1 MIDNHIPLSLNDPI
15 TNPPKRRERT
25 VLKKRAHRGNGIN
38 RALRRATPL
47 KTGSRS
53 ELLKKPQYR
62 LLQIRVRSRGPS
74 PLYIEER
81 HRALGRDA
89 TFSWSRALTHPPR
102 CNRTRHRGRHLDFV
116 GAAILVSWGPPSWIG
131 SRGGRHLGS
140 DFVTSLTLKWGL
152 YYSWVWRGLGSMNK
166 GPNATIRLV
175 RRQNHT
181 GTTVSWTTVQREK
194 SSHAYKL
201 SSNVQTACSTDSLN
215 NCPKHSILRFSSF
228 ALKIYL

>member
-1 MIDNHIPLSLNDPI
+1 MLIDNHIPLSLYDPI
-15 TNPPKRRERT
+15 TKPISTWKKTWKDRAEKR
-25 VLKKRAHRGNGIN
+25 VHPGNGIN

-53 ELLKKPQYR
+53 ELRKKPPGNPQYR

-116 GAAILVSWGPPSWIG
+116 GAAILDLTSWGPPSWTG
-131 SRGGRHLGS
+131 SEVKNAKPAPILLLLFSGG
-140 DFVTSLTLKWGL
+140 
-152 YYSWVWRGLGSMNK
+152 
-166 GPNATIRLV
+166 
-175 RRQNHT
+175 
-181 GTTVSWTTVQREK
+181 
-194 SSHAYKL
+194 
-201 SSNVQTACSTDSLN
+201 NVEV
-215 NCPKHSILRFSSF
+215 
-228 ALKIYL
+228 